1 MTAGSKAFC
10 NAGKSS
16 LWSAN
21 FRWIVLGKYDY
32 SRSLASL
39 SLVIP
44 QFTIPS

>member
-1 MTAGSKAFC
+1 MATGSKAFSQ
-10 NAGKSS
+10 ARKPP

-39 SLVIP
+39 SLVMP
-44 QFTIPS
+44 QLMIPS